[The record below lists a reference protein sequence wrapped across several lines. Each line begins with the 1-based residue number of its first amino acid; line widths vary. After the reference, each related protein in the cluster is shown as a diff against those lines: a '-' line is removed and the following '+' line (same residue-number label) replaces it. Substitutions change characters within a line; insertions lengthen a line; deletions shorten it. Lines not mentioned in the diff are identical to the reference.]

1 MYDTKEAFE
10 GASVG
15 IVEYRG
21 RHGRTRQP
29 AGDRIYLVLKG
40 EGKFL
45 FGNERR
51 DDELVPVTKYDVVLI
66 PKDTTYDYPGRMRI
80 FLVRV
85 PTNEQ
90 DSDVHLDDLWE

>member
-1 MYDTKEAFE
+1 M
-10 GASVG
+10 G

-45 FGNERR
+45 FGNGRR